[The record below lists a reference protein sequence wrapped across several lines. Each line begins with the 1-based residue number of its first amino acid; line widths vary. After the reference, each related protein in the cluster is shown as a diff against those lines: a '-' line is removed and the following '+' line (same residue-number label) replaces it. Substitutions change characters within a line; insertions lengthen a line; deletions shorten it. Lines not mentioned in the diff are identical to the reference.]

1 MNKENEKKKNL
12 ISSFIVDEK
21 NEKNENLPPFDI
33 LLEIFSFFNLNEILK
48 FSTLNWFFYKFCSTN
63 FFWKKFLKLKS
74 IKNKKMKQNEKLL
87 MDKTGF
93 YYEIVANNIKNDD
106 YEGEEQIFFETEN
119 LNFDDLKKNYLQNGI
134 YKKINQIQEQ
144 SKQEKEENSILN
156 EKKNEKK
163 FFFMDDKIKIEEEDD
178 NFKKRKRSNQ
188 ENEEKIKI
196 KEKIKYFE
204 DYSLTI
210 KQK

>member
-1 MNKENEKKKNL
+1 
-12 ISSFIVDEK
+12 
-21 NEKNENLPPFDI
+21 
-33 LLEIFSFFNLNEILK
+33 
-48 FSTLNWFFYKFCSTN
+48 
-63 FFWKKFLKLKS
+63 
-74 IKNKKMKQNEKLL
+74 MKQNEKLL

-93 YYEIVANNIKNDD
+93 YYQIVANNIKNDD

-178 NFKKRKRSNQ
+178 NF
-188 ENEEKIKI
+188 
-196 KEKIKYFE
+196 
-204 DYSLTI
+204 
-210 KQK
+210 